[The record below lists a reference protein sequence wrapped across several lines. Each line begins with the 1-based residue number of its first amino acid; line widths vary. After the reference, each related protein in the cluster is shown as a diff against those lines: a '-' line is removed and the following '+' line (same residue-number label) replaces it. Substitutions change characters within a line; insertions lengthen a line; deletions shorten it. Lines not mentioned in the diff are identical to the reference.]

1 MARDLR
7 TVARMVN
14 AEVATTLINR
24 AYQPAIP
31 MAENGPTMSGGLV
44 IRYSERDLQ
53 PLVSFR
59 RLAHSEDGIPLILR
73 RALQLIEKLRSDNLL
88 YDLFGD
94 PTGSVSML
102 EIDGERF
109 FGSNSRLPLYTSRDA
124 AEAEALRD
132 SSVAQVSR
140 TIDEP
145 T

>member
-59 RLAHSEDGIPLILR
+59 RLAHSEDAFRLSCEGPCNSSKSFGRTIYYTIFLAIR
-73 RALQLIEKLRSDNLL
+73 RAASLCSKLMVRD
-88 YDLFGD
+88 F
-94 PTGSVSML
+94 
-102 EIDGERF
+102 RF
-109 FGSNSRLPLYTSRDA
+109 EFSIAFVY
-124 AEAEALRD
+124 
-132 SSVAQVSR
+132 VA
-140 TIDEP
+140 
-145 T
+145 